1 MTSLHSR
8 VVVMCLALAAGAGGC
23 ATQNSPFGSASEIDR
38 AFASSTATWDL
49 NRDGEVTCEE
59 WRQYAS
65 GLFADADANKDG
77 ALSRQEFAAMA
88 RVDRLFEIANF
99 DYFDA
104 DGDGKVTL
112 AEIIDKP
119 NPAFRLLDKNGD
131 CVIGRDERL
140 GERSP
145 GTKGQGKGKRQRGPG
160 GGQGQP
166 GGQDY

>member
-1 MTSLHSR
+1 MPSLHPR
-8 VVVMCLALAAGAGGC
+8 TAAMLLALAAGAAGC
-23 ATQNSPFGSASEIDR
+23 ATQNAPLGSASEIDR
-38 AFASSTATWDL
+38 AFASAVATWDI

-65 GLFADADANKDG
+65 GLFADAYKDG

-112 AEIIDKP
+112 AEIIGKP

-145 GTKGQGKGKRQRGPG
+145 GTKGQGKGKRQRGS
-160 GGQGQP
+160 GQP
-166 GGQDY
+166 SGQDY